1 MQLWSITAGCLILNY
16 ASLLSESTHPKKVS
30 KIIFLKNGHVLV
42 IKQLK
47 YLKIWKIGREIE

>member
-1 MQLWSITAGCLILNY
+1 MAGCLILNY